1 MKLVTF
7 LYQGREI
14 PGILEH
20 DTVRPLPCAS
30 MQALI
35 ESGTIPEPAGEWLP
49 LSMVTLLAPIP
60 HPRQDIICLGIN
72 YRDHAEEA
80 ARFSGDAFR
89 KERPIPIY
97 FSKRVAEAVPPNG
110 WINSHPGLVE
120 QLDYEAELA
129 VVIGRTAKD
138 VPANQAGE
146 YIFGYTI
153 LNDVSARVLQTAHK
167 QWYFGKGLDGF
178 TPMGPWITTADEVA
192 FPPALAIS
200 SKVNG
205 ELRQHSNTSL
215 LMTGIAEIIE
225 ELSSGI
231 TLLPGT
237 IIATGPPAGVG
248 MGFDPPKFLK
258 SGDVVECTIEGIG
271 TLCNTV
277 R

>member
-35 ESGTIPEPAGEWLP
+35 ESGTVPEPAGEWLP

-110 WINSHPGLVE
+110 WIDSHPGLVE

-237 IIATGPPAGVG
+237 IIATGTPAGVG
-248 MGFDPPKFLK
+248 MGFDPPKLLK

>member
-35 ESGTIPEPAGEWLP
+35 ESGTVPEPAGEWLP

-110 WINSHPGLVE
+110 WIDSHPGLVE

-200 SKVNG
+200 SKVNV

-237 IIATGPPAGVG
+237 IIATGTPAGVG